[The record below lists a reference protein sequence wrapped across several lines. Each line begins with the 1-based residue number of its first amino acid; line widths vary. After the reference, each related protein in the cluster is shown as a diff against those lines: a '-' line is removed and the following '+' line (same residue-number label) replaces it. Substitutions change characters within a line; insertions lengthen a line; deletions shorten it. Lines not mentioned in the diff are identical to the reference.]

1 MLIGRWCFVSQDDS
15 IRAQHAAAELTASAC
30 SFVLLLQADHR
41 CQDDE
46 TPVGDGTTPDSAM
59 SKVKPS
65 LLKTMHGCL
74 FMIHVTIG

>member
-1 MLIGRWCFVSQDDS
+1 MLIGGGALSVKT
-15 IRAQHAAAELTASAC
+15 IRSGHNMLKLTASAC